1 MVMNMSKLTLWRAGV
16 TVSFS
21 IAFII
26 TCFMLITAFIEIIGY
41 LNVINYTRFS
51 ALPTLSSTVV
61 GLIGAP
67 LIWNKIDPRAN

>member
-1 MVMNMSKLTLWRAGV
+1 MVMNMSKLTLWRVGA

-41 LNVINYTRFS
+41 LNVINYTLLS
-51 ALPTLSSTVV
+51 ALPTLFSTVV
-61 GLIGAP
+61 GLIGTP
-67 LIWNKIDPRAN
+67 LIWDKIDPHAN